1 MKIGEVYG
9 HSYNKLLKSIS
20 SSGKSMFINLINNHV
35 QYPIV
40 NVKLIALIK
49 YKKINDECQT
59 WLDTNT
65 NILMSSNHPNNT
77 NCSWLITAN
86 FGFYIILNFKFI
98 EVNSKSRAYIKLGVS
113 K

>member
-1 MKIGEVYG
+1 
-9 HSYNKLLKSIS
+9 
-20 SSGKSMFINLINNHV
+20 MFINFINNVPDV
-35 QYPIV
+35 QYPFV

-59 WLDTNT
+59 WFDINT
-65 NILMSSNHPNNT
+65 NILMSPNHPNNI

-98 EVNSKSRAYIKLGVS
+98 EVNSKSRAYIKLGGS

>member
-1 MKIGEVYG
+1 
-9 HSYNKLLKSIS
+9 
-20 SSGKSMFINLINNHV
+20 MFINFINNVPDV
-35 QYPIV
+35 QYLFE

-59 WLDTNT
+59 WVDINT
-65 NILMSSNHPNNT
+65 NILMSSNHPNNI

-86 FGFYIILNFKFI
+86 FGFYIILDFKFI
-98 EVNSKSRAYIKLGVS
+98 EVNSKSRAYIKLGGS